1 MIIKRFADYAASV
14 STADLPEEAM
24 HGAKRCVIDW
34 FASTLRGGMEPPATL
49 LADALADVIGDG
61 SGAPGQIRGQIRRSC
76 ILPGK
81 PPTRAPRR

>member
-34 FASTLRGGMEPPATL
+34 IASTLRCGTEPAATRPAARL
-49 LADALADVIGDG
+49 VYGCVG
-61 SGAPGQIRGQIRRSC
+61 EE
-76 ILPGK
+76 
-81 PPTRAPRR
+81 